1 MLEWAQLE
9 RLLGGAAITVQVTVF
24 SALLGTVLSIA
35 GGVASMSASVL
46 LRAVTRVYV
55 ELFRGVSAVILLFWV
70 FFTVPILFDLRLS
83 PIEAGVLAL
92 GLNMGAY
99 GTEIA
104 RGAIQAIPKGQTEAT
119 VALNLTTTQR
129 LRHVILPQAVVIM
142 LPPYGNLFIELLKG
156 TALVSLI
163 SASDLLFEA
172 QQLRTVRAASSIAI
186 FGTVLVMYFALSLV
200 LTGLVRFAEARV
212 GQGVTTGRGSMM
224 RAR

>member
-142 LPPYGNLFIELLKG
+142 LPPYGNLLIELLKG